1 MVWACQHEM
10 ALTLEDV
17 LSRRIR
23 LLILDTAAALSSA
36 EKVAQL
42 MATTLQKDEAW
53 VQTELTNFKKIA
65 EKYLISMH

>member
-42 MATTLQKDEAW
+42 MATTLQKAEAW